1 MDNQFAA
8 LVSNHKTEEAAVI
21 VAFNYFFSNLAL
33 QV

>member
-8 LVSNHKTEEAAVI
+8 LVSNHKAAVI